1 MTREINLVSYLPPF
15 MSEYSEIN
23 AALTAENPEF
33 QAVWKA
39 ADGVLHN
46 EFISTADEDGIAQFE
61 NMIGLL
67 PSKND
72 TLEIRRARVM
82 SKWLSKL
89 PYTMKMLIKNLQ
101 VLCGGDDFT
110 VKKKF
115 DGYEIDITT
124 HLREYSR
131 VQELTKLLDEMIP
144 ANIRIVSLN
153 ITAIKAEG
161 AAVIYSGLKLSG
173 KHRKIKV
180 EVKNYGLE

>member
-1 MTREINLVSYLPPF
+1 MTREVDLASYLPPF
-15 MSEYSEIN
+15 MSEYREIN

-39 ADGVLHN
+39 AEGVLRN
-46 EFISTADEDGIAQFE
+46 EFISTADDDGIAAFE
-61 NMIGLL
+61 KMTGVF
-67 PSKND
+67 PSQGD

-101 VLCGGDDFT
+101 ILCGGDDFT

-115 DGYEIDITT
+115 GDYEIHITT
-124 HLREYSR
+124 HLREYSQ
-131 VQELTKLLDEMIP
+131 VQELEKLLDETIP
-144 ANIRIVSLN
+144 ANIKVVSLN

-161 AAVIYSGLKLSG
+161 AATVYSGLKISG
-173 KHRKIKV
+173 KHRKIKT
-180 EVKNYGLE
+180 EVNNYGLE